1 MSETP
6 QPGDRVAA
14 LLDRLTDMD
23 LSAAEHVHA
32 QLLAATDPVE
42 VASLS
47 RAYNRCS
54 RSARQVA
61 MLRMRYDKDRAEAQA
76 RAERAAQPSPFREK
90 TALDRLI
97 DRRTA
102 DLQDA
107 VARVAAAA
115 HPDKP
120 RLQREALDR
129 LDYEIDL
136 WLDRDDFDFI
146 DERLDDLVV
155 QACGRAGLPLDL
167 ARRWE
172 HLPPAPQTFD
182 PAESPPIAK
191 ADTG

>member
-1 MSETP
+1 MSEAP

-14 LLDRLTDMD
+14 LLDRLIDMD
-23 LSAAEHVHA
+23 MAAAEHVNA
-32 QLLAATDPVE
+32 QLLAATEPAE

-54 RSARQVA
+54 RSARQVL
-61 MLRMRYDKDRAEAQA
+61 MLRMRYDKERAEAEA
-76 RAERAAQPSPFREK
+76 RARRDAEHSPLDRK
-90 TALDRLI
+90 SALDRLI
-97 DRRTA
+97 DRRSA

-120 RLQREALDR
+120 RLQRDALDR

-136 WLDRDDFDFI
+136 WLDSDDCDFI
-146 DERLDDLVV
+146 DEPLDELVV
-155 QACGRAGLPLDL
+155 QACQRAGLPLAL
-167 ARRWE
+167 ARQWE
-172 HLPPAPQTFD
+172 TLPRPGQTFD
-182 PAESPPIAK
+182 PAETPPPL